1 MARKN
6 TTEVAV
12 MGLLA
17 LGARTGYDV
26 RKDCEEKL
34 SHFWSES
41 YGQIY
46 PVLKALHER
55 GWVVREPVAG
65 SGPTRYE
72 HQLTDEGLSA
82 LRDWIVSPPQPLRV
96 RDELLLKMFLGR
108 LVDRKDLG
116 VLLRAHAKRA
126 SARRDGLLAI
136 RKLMNEGR
144 SDFPDAPFWLV
155 TVDFGIRSL
164 EAQAEWADASLKA
177 LCLEETGEE
186 DG

>member
-6 TTEVAV
+6 TSEMAV

-17 LGARTGYDV
+17 MGARTGYDV

-46 PVLKALHER
+46 PVLRALHER
-55 GWVVREPVAG
+55 GWVDREPVAG
-65 SGPTRYE
+65 GGPTRYE
-72 HQLTDEGLSA
+72 HQLTDEGLAA
-82 LRDWIVSPPQPLRV
+82 LQEWIAAPPQPLRV
-96 RDELLLKMFLGR
+96 RDELLLKLFLGR

-126 SARRDGLLAI
+126 GARRDGLLAI
-136 RKLMNEGR
+136 REMMKAGR
-144 SDFPDAPFWLV
+144 SDLPDAPFWLV

-164 EAQAEWADASLKA
+164 EAQAEWAHASLKA
-177 LCLEETGEE
+177 LGLEEVGEE